1 MRGVSDALLSA
12 IRLAEQ
18 NACLGFL
25 RGRQNLL
32 RDVDIKVLCNDTLR
46 TVSDRERSSTKQ

>member
-18 NACLGFL
+18 NAYKRLIVWKAE
-25 RGRQNLL
+25 RYKGR
-32 RDVDIKVLCNDTLR
+32 
-46 TVSDRERSSTKQ
+46 

>member
-18 NACLGFL
+18 NADLGL
-25 RGRQNLL
+25 RRGRL
-32 RDVDIKVLCNDTLR
+32 RVLRSDDIKVLCNGPP
-46 TVSDRERSSTKQ
+46 

>member
-18 NACLGFL
+18 NAF
-25 RGRQNLL
+25 
-32 RDVDIKVLCNDTLR
+32 
-46 TVSDRERSSTKQ
+46 ERLVTWKAERYKER